1 MKRILVI
8 LILITSCTESKK
20 NNNESNNK
28 SEIYLRIIDSLQ
40 TNALYESYNSKQIY
54 KIDSLKNRALKL
66 GDTSAY
72 YQISG
77 YYIFNINEPNE
88 LFYISYKMATKY
100 HYSKAYFDLFYILYI
115 NKNKEKL
122 DICTYNMAMF
132 YLLLAYENNYEQSK
146 YFVEQIFGNNK
157 IPHSETY
164 KKKFCY

>member
-1 MKRILVI
+1 MLTPNQFGEGVRDYIMG
-8 LILITSCTESKK
+8 
-20 NNNESNNK
+20 
-28 SEIYLRIIDSLQ
+28 
-40 TNALYESYNSKQIY
+40 YESCKPS
-54 KIDSLKNRALKL
+54 D
-66 GDTSAY
+66 
-72 YQISG
+72 
-77 YYIFNINEPNE
+77 
-88 LFYISYKMATKY
+88 
-100 HYSKAYFDLFYILYI
+100 I